1 MSTPFEPM
9 ETGFTV
15 YSKSGCSFCTKV
27 KKLLMDKQIFF
38 VDIACDEFL
47 IKDKEAF
54 LLFIKERANKEYR
67 TFPMVFKDA
76 KFIGGFGETEQY
88 FDKILCFDTE
98 F

>member
-1 MSTPFEPM
+1 MSTTFEPM

-27 KKLLMDKQIFF
+27 KKLLMEKQIFF

-54 LLFIKERANKEYR
+54 LLFIKRKSE
-67 TFPMVFKDA
+67 
-76 KFIGGFGETEQY
+76 
-88 FDKILCFDTE
+88 
-98 F
+98 